1 MTATATAPAPAA
13 DAVRAAAHPV
23 AEAIQSGIIP
33 GRVWFY
39 SNYHCNLACTYCFTE
54 SSPTVAKRA
63 MDPEQI
69 LRLAAEAKA
78 LGYTDFGITGGEP
91 FLLPYMV
98 DLLKELAALGP
109 TIVISNGTVFGA
121 RRFARAT
128 ELAGHDVAIQIS
140 LDAAQPD
147 LNDEMR
153 GEENFN
159 KVVDLVPR
167 LVDAGVKVRIATT
180 VEDGRLDAEQHNDL
194 CALHR
199 SWGITDDDHI
209 VRPVIQRGR
218 AAEEGMGTQLAFHE
232 FPAELTFSADGAWW
246 GPFGPSFTDGKLDT
260 DLLITRTVEP
270 VSTPASALLRLA
282 EGRPQG
288 ADTQLGIR

>member
-1 MTATATAPAPAA
+1 MSTATATHPRTATGPVA
-13 DAVRAAAHPV
+13 DAIAA
-23 AEAIQSGIIP
+23 GTIP

-54 SSPTVAKRA
+54 SSPSVAKRA

-69 LRLAAEAKA
+69 LRLANQAAD

-98 DLLKELAALGP
+98 DLLKDLSKLGP
-109 TIVISNGTVFGA
+109 TIVISNGTVFGP
-121 RRFARAT
+121 RRLAKAT

-140 LDAAQPD
+140 LDAAEPD

-180 VEDGRLDAEQHNDL
+180 NEEGRLNVDQHNEL

-199 SWGITDDDHI
+199 SWGISDEDHI
-209 VRPVIQRGR
+209 VRPVIHRGR
-218 AAEEGMGTQLAFHE
+218 AAEEDMGTHLAFHQ
-232 FPAELTFSADGAWW
+232 FPAELTFSVDGAYW
-246 GPFGPSFTDGKLDT
+246 GPFGPSFTDGRPDT
-260 DLLITRTVEP
+260 DMLITRTTEP
-270 VSTPASALLRLA
+270 VSTPATALLQLA
-282 EGRPQG
+282 DGRPQG
-288 ADTQLGIR
+288 ADTKLGIR